1 MDVEDELPHRLS
13 DDVLETLGQLRRG
26 TRKASGRPF
35 AERPLGGAQI
45 ELVRLLRRNP
55 GLSVAEAA
63 TKLGVAANTVSTLV
77 RQLADDGVIERVV
90 DGADR
95 RVARLALS
103 KEARERVEYWRD
115 RRSVVVGQA
124 LSSLSADDQAHIEAA
139 LPALTRLAVALAR
152 AGAETE
158 EA

>member
-1 MDVEDELPHRLS
+1 MDEIGADHRLS

-63 TKLGVAANTVSTLV
+63 GRLGVAANTVSTLV
-77 RQLADDGVIERVV
+77 RQLVDDGVIERVA
-90 DGADR
+90 DEADR
-95 RVARLALS
+95 RVARLVLS
-103 KEARERVEYWRD
+103 DEARARVEVWRD
-115 RRSVVVGQA
+115 RRSVIVGQA
-124 LSSLSADDQAHIEAA
+124 LSSLAGEDRARIEAA
-139 LPALTRLAVALAR
+139 LPALSRLASALAA
-152 AGAETE
+152 AGSEGE
-158 EA
+158 GQ

>member
-1 MDVEDELPHRLS
+1 MDVEGEVPHRLS

-35 AERPLGGAQI
+35 AEHPLGGAQI

-63 TKLGVAANTVSTLV
+63 AKLGVAANTVSTLV

-115 RRSVVVGQA
+115 RRSVIVGEA
-124 LSSLSADDQAHIEAA
+124 LSSLSAEDQVHIEAA
-139 LPALTRLAVALAR
+139 LPALTRLAVALAK